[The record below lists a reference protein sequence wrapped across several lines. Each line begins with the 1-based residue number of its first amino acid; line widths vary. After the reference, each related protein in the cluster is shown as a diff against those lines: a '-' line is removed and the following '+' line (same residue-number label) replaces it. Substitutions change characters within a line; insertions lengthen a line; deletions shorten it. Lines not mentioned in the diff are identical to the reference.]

1 MRHAREIIRLKSP
14 CVSTHEIASRLGHG
28 TLNGAGDAEA
38 NGSRGAGPGLF
49 GTT

>member
-1 MRHAREIIRLKSP
+1 MRRLKSS

-38 NGSRGAGPGLF
+38 NGSRGLSSPLRDDMTDGAL
-49 GTT
+49 